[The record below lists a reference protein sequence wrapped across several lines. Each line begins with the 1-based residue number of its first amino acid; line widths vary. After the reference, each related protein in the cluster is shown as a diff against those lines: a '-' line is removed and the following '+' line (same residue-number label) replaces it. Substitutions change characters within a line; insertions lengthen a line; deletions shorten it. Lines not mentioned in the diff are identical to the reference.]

1 MICDECTLQDGCIE
15 RRGLCRD
22 YIRYMERIE
31 EARRKIGKLNED
43 YKKAAGR
50 SGSNEGSVQK
60 ARARDL
66 CSGDEGGRD
75 PERVRTEACADTGTS
90 EKAEGKREEAE
101 GTTAEKAEEERG
113 ILDAGE

>member
-1 MICDECTLQDGCIE
+1 MICDECPLQGGCIE
-15 RRGLCRD
+15 QRGLCRD

-31 EARRKIGKLNED
+31 EARRKIGQLNED

-60 ARARDL
+60 ACARDL

-75 PERVRTEACADTGTS
+75 PERVRTEARTNPETEDGTKKTDGS
-90 EKAEGKREEAE
+90 EKRA
-101 GTTAEKAEEERG
+101 
-113 ILDAGE
+113 